1 MADLSL
7 ETQGFFPGRGRG
19 WRQWEDAFLQ
29 DFAAELGLR
38 IAAEQLRRPPADVAL
53 RISWLGIAM
62 PADKVRLAPHGQAPK
77 LEKKPSASSGSRAE
91 APEGWM
97 TCAQVAKL
105 AGCRVDRIYS
115 AIWKKKLDA
124 LQGDRG
130 VWLIPN
136 DAAEAFVCTLKP
148 KAEAQTPE
156 KASERPVE
164 AKESIPAVVLHGKQ
178 EDAPGRRLEVENG
191 KAEKII
197 SAAPLP
203 DEPPAEASATSPVK
217 GPSPQAMDL
226 SSMSKLDIL
235 RAIASGKMEAANDG

>member
-1 MADLSL
+1 MSDVQL

-19 WRQWEDAFLQ
+19 WRAWEDEFLKT
-29 DFAAELGLR
+29 FAPELGLR
-38 IAAEQLRRPPADVAL
+38 VSSEQLRRPPAEVAL

-62 PADKVRLAPHGQAPK
+62 PADKVSLVSHGKSPAPK
-77 LEKKPSASSGSRAE
+77 LEKKPSAMSGARAE

-136 DAAEAFVCTLKP
+136 DAAEAFVRTLKP

-164 AKESIPAVVLHGKQ
+164 AKEDVSAVVFHEKM
-178 EDAPGRRLEVENG
+178 EDALERRPEAENG
-191 KAEKII
+191 HVPEKAQETG
-197 SAAPLP
+197 P
-203 DEPPAEASATSPVK
+203 DLE
-217 GPSPQAMDL
+217 
-226 SSMSKLDIL
+226 SMSRLDIL
-235 RAIASGKMEAANDG
+235 RAIAEGKMEAASVG

>member
-19 WRQWEDAFLQ
+19 WRQWEDAFLM
-29 DFAAELGLR
+29 DFALELGLR
-38 IAAEQLRRPPADVAL
+38 ACAEQLRRPPADVAL

-62 PADKVRLAPHGQAPK
+62 PADKVRLAPHGKAPK

-97 TCAQVAKL
+97 TCAHVAKL

-136 DAAEAFVCTLKP
+136 DAAEAFVRTLKP

-156 KASERPVE
+156 KASERPAE
-164 AKESIPAVVLHGKQ
+164 AKEEVSAVVLHGKQ
-178 EDAPGRRLEVENG
+178 EDASERRLGAENG
-191 KAEKII
+191 HKPEKAQ
-197 SAAPLP
+197 
-203 DEPPAEASATSPVK
+203 EA
-217 GPSPQAMDL
+217 GLDL
-226 SSMSKLDIL
+226 ASMSRLDIL
-235 RAIASGKMEAANDG
+235 RAIASGKMEAASAG

>member
-38 IAAEQLRRPPADVAL
+38 ICAEQLRRPPADVAL
-53 RISWLGIAM
+53 RISWLGLRLPEGKTSLAQAS
-62 PADKVRLAPHGQAPK
+62 PAPRLA
-77 LEKKPSASSGSRAE
+77 KKPQAIAHAKAE

-136 DAAEAFVCTLKP
+136 DAAEAFVRTLKP
-148 KAEAQTPE
+148 KAEAQISE

-164 AKESIPAVVLHGKQ
+164 AKKDVPAVVLHENTG
-178 EDAPGRRLEVENG
+178 DAPEQLLEAENG
-191 KAEKII
+191 HEPEKAQEKG
-197 SAAPLP
+197 L
-203 DEPPAEASATSPVK
+203 
-217 GPSPQAMDL
+217 DL
-226 SSMSKLDIL
+226 ESMSRLDIL
-235 RAIASGKMEAANDG
+235 RAIASGKMEAANAG